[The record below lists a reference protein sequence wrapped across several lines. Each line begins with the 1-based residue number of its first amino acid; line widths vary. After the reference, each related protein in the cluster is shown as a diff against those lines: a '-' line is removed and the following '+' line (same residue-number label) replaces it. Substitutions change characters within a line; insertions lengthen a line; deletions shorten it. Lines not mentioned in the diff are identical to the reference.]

1 LSTEP
6 SERYERGYKLRKET
20 LGEAGEERK
29 RLLDAF
35 HPDLMRYPIEVVFG
49 DILQRPGLDQKTREL
64 ITLTLAIGN
73 GVEREVLSHTRGFL
87 NHGGTK
93 EELVELLIQIAA
105 YAGFPRMIAGA
116 YGIMEVFEERGL
128 FHPPKPQA

>member
-1 LSTEP
+1 MTTER
-6 SERYERGYKLRKET
+6 SERYERGYKLRYET

-35 HPDLMRYPIEVVFG
+35 HPDLMRYPIEFVFG
-49 DILQRPGLDQKTREL
+49 DILLRPGLDHKTREL

-73 GVEREVLSHTRGFL
+73 GIEREVHSHTRGFL

-93 EELVELLIQIAA
+93 EELVELLLQIAA

-116 YGIMEVFEERGL
+116 YGVMEVFEERGL
-128 FHPPKPQA
+128 FQPPKPGA